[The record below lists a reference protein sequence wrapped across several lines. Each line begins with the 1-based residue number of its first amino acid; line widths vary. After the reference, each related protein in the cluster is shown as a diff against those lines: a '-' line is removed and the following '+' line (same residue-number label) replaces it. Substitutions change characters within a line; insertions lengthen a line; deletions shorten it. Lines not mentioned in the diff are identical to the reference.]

1 MPVEL
6 TYLENL
12 KSNAVMKR
20 VMGYAVAGLF
30 GGLLVLAAALFYLP
44 KMANQQNSQT
54 FSSPKQYGNLVS
66 NHGTSALPN
75 DFRTAAQKSME
86 TVVHIKSSASP
97 KHVQQGASDP
107 FSLFFGNSLYS
118 NFAPKV
124 GTGSGVIYSD
134 DGFIITNNHV
144 IDFADEVEVTLY
156 DNRKYK
162 ASVIGRDEKT
172 DLAVLKIEA
181 TGLPAIHIGNSD
193 DAQIGDWVLAVGN
206 PFELTSTV
214 TAGIISAK
222 GRSLHMMS
230 KNAIESFI
238 QTDAA
243 VNPGNSGG
251 ALVNTQGELIGINTA
266 IASMTGS
273 YAGYSFAIPVNIVTR
288 VADNL
293 IQYGSAKR
301 GTLGV
306 MISDMDSD
314 LSKELMIDISQGAYI
329 SEIVPGGA
337 AQLAGL
343 LPDDVIVRVNSHE
356 IKNVP
361 DLMAVI
367 GESNVGDLLKIK
379 VNRRGKLKEIDVKL
393 KG

>member
-1 MPVEL
+1 
-6 TYLENL
+6 
-12 KSNAVMKR
+12 MKK
-20 VMGYAVAGLF
+20 VMGYAIAGLF
-30 GGLLVLAAALFYLP
+30 GGLLVLAGAWLLLP
-44 KMANQQNSQT
+44 QIWNPQPSLAKNSTQNLGT
-54 FSSPKQYGNLVS
+54 LVS
-66 NHGTSALPN
+66 NRGSSQLPN
-75 DFRTAAQKSME
+75 DFRTAAQRSME
-86 TVVHIKSSASP
+86 TVVHIKSSASA
-97 KHVQQGASDP
+97 KRSQGQNSDP
-107 FSLFFGNSLYS
+107 FSFFFGNSPFGS
-118 NFAPKV
+118 FAPKV
-124 GTGSGVIYSD
+124 GTGSGVIYSK

-144 IDFADEVEVTLY
+144 VDFADEVEVTLY

-162 ASVIGRDEKT
+162 ASVIGTDDKT

-181 TGLPAIHIGNSD
+181 DDLPAISIGNSD
-193 DAQIGDWVLAVGN
+193 DAQVGDWVLAVGN

-214 TAGIISAK
+214 TAGIVSAK
-222 GRSLHMMS
+222 GRSLHMMENNS
-230 KNAIESFI
+230 AIESFI

-251 ALVNTQGELIGINTA
+251 ALVNTKGELIGINTA

-306 MISDMDSD
+306 LISDMDSD
-314 LSKELMIDISQGAYI
+314 LSKELMIDITQGAYI

-343 LPDDVIVRVNSHE
+343 LPDDVIIQVNNQP
-356 IKNVP
+356 IKTVP

-379 VNRRGKLKEIDVKL
+379 VNRRGKIKEIDVKL

>member
-1 MPVEL
+1 MTV
-6 TYLENL
+6 TFLENL
-12 KSNAVMKR
+12 KSIEAMKK

-30 GGLLVLAAALFYLP
+30 GGLLVLAAAMFYIP
-44 KMANQQNSQT
+44 EMVNQHQAQSVSTTQ
-54 FSSPKQYGNLVS
+54 KYGSLVS
-66 NHGTSALPN
+66 NRGSSALPN
-75 DFRTAAQKSME
+75 DFRTAAQRSME
-86 TVVHIKSSASP
+86 TVVHIKSSAAP
-97 KHVQQGASDP
+97 KQVQGADP
-107 FSLFFGNSLYS
+107 FSFFFGSSPYGD
-118 NFAPKV
+118 FGPKV
-124 GTGSGVIYSD
+124 GTGSGVIYSE

-181 TGLPAIHIGNSD
+181 TDLPAIRIGNSD
-193 DAQIGDWVLAVGN
+193 DTQVGDWVLAVGN

-214 TAGIISAK
+214 TAGIVSAK

-301 GTLGV
+301 GTLGI
-306 MISDMDSD
+306 MIADMDSD

-329 SEIVPGGA
+329 SELVPGGA

-343 LPDDVIVRVNSHE
+343 LPDDVIVQVNNHE

-361 DLMAVI
+361 DLMAVV

-379 VNRRGKLKEIDVKL
+379 VNRHGKIKEIDVKL

>member
-1 MPVEL
+1 MAL
-6 TYLENL
+6 TLFENL
-12 KSNAVMKR
+12 KSIEAMKR

-30 GGLLVLAAALFYLP
+30 GGLLVLAAAVLYLP
-44 KMANQQNSQT
+44 KMINHQNHQSISSTQNFGSLVANRGAN
-54 FSSPKQYGNLVS
+54 V
-66 NHGTSALPN
+66 LPN

-86 TVVHIKSSASP
+86 TVVHIKSSAAP
-97 KHVQQGASDP
+97 KQSQGAADP
-107 FSLFFGNSLYS
+107 FSFFFGNSPYGG
-118 NFAPKV
+118 FAPKV
-124 GTGSGVIYSD
+124 GTGSGVIYSK

-181 TGLPAIHIGNSD
+181 DDLPAIRIGNSD
-193 DAQIGDWVLAVGN
+193 DTQVGDWVLAVGN

-214 TAGIISAK
+214 TAGIVSAK

-273 YAGYSFAIPVNIVTR
+273 FAGYSFAIPVNIVTR

-301 GTLGV
+301 GTLGI

-343 LPDDVIVRVNSHE
+343 LPDDVIVQVNSHE

-361 DLMAVI
+361 DLMAVV

-379 VNRRGKLKEIDVKL
+379 VNRRGKIKEIDVKL

>member
-1 MPVEL
+1 
-6 TYLENL
+6 
-12 KSNAVMKR
+12 
-20 VMGYAVAGLF
+20 MGYAVAGLF
-30 GGLLVLAAALFYLP
+30 GGLLVLAAAMFYLP
-44 KMANQQNSQT
+44 KMVNQQNAQSI
-54 FSSPKQYGNLVS
+54 SSPNYGHLVS
-66 NHGTSALPN
+66 NHGSSALPN
-75 DFRTAAQKSME
+75 DFRTAAQRSME
-86 TVVHIKSSASP
+86 TVVHIKSSAAPTQIS
-97 KHVQQGASDP
+97 QGNDP
-107 FSLFFGNSLYS
+107 FSFFFGGSPYGG
-118 NFAPKV
+118 FAPKI

-181 TGLPAIHIGNSD
+181 EDLPAIKIGNSD
-193 DAQIGDWVLAVGN
+193 DIQVGDWVLAVGN
-206 PFELTSTV
+206 PFELNSTV
-214 TAGIISAK
+214 TAGIVSAK

-251 ALVNTQGELIGINTA
+251 ALVNTKGELIGINTA

-293 IQYGSAKR
+293 IQYGSARR

-306 MISDMDSD
+306 MISDMDDD
-314 LSKELMIDISQGAYI
+314 LSKELMIDISQGAYV
-329 SEIVPGGA
+329 SELVPGGA

-343 LPDDVIVRVNSHE
+343 LPDDVIVEVNSHE

-361 DLMAVI
+361 DLMAIV

-379 VNRRGKLKEIDVKL
+379 VNRRGKIKEIDVKL

>member
-1 MPVEL
+1 
-6 TYLENL
+6 
-12 KSNAVMKR
+12 MKK
-20 VMGYAVAGLF
+20 VVGYAIAGLF
-30 GGLLVLAAALFYLP
+30 GGLLVLAAAMFYLP
-44 KMANQQNSQT
+44 KMVNQP
-54 FSSPKQYGNLVS
+54 SSPSNSSAQHYGSLVNNRGAS
-66 NHGTSALPN
+66 ILPN

-86 TVVHIKSSASP
+86 TVVHIKSSATQKQS
-97 KHVQQGASDP
+97 QGTDP
-107 FSLFFGNSLYS
+107 FSLFFGNSPYGG
-118 NFAPKV
+118 FAPKV

-181 TGLPAIHIGNSD
+181 DHLPAIHIGNSD
-193 DAQIGDWVLAVGN
+193 DAQVGDWVLAVGN

-251 ALVNTQGELIGINTA
+251 ALVNTQGELIGINSA
-266 IASMTGS
+266 IASTTGS

-301 GTLGV
+301 GTLGI

-329 SEIVPGGA
+329 SELVSGGA

-343 LPDDVIVRVNSHE
+343 LPDDVIVQVNNHE

-361 DLMAVI
+361 DLMAVV

-379 VNRRGKLKEIDVKL
+379 VNRHGTIKEIDVKL

>member
-1 MPVEL
+1 
-6 TYLENL
+6 
-12 KSNAVMKR
+12 MKKI
-20 VMGYAVAGLF
+20 VGYVVAGLF
-30 GGLLVLAAALFYLP
+30 GGLLVLGGLSW
-44 KMANQQNSQT
+44 MGT
-54 FSSPKQYGNLVS
+54 ESPFGKKESAPVVS
-66 NHGTSALPN
+66 NNLGTFVHNTGSSQLPN

-86 TVVHIKSSASP
+86 TVVHIKSSSAPSRRSINN
-97 KHVQQGASDP
+97 QDP
-107 FSLFFGNSLYS
+107 FSFFFGGTPNS
-118 NFAPKV
+118 FGPKV
-124 GTGSGVIYSD
+124 GTGSGVIYSK

-144 IDFADEVEVTLY
+144 VDFADEVEVTLY

-162 ASVIGRDEKT
+162 ASVIGTDDKT

-181 TGLPAIHIGNSD
+181 DNLPAIHIGNSD
-193 DAQIGDWVLAVGN
+193 ETQVGDWVLAVGN

-214 TAGIISAK
+214 TAGIVSAK
-222 GRSLHMMS
+222 GRSLHMMDNKS
-230 KNAIESFI
+230 GIESFI

-251 ALVNTQGELIGINTA
+251 ALVNTKGELIGINTA

-301 GTLGV
+301 GKLGV
-306 MISDMDSD
+306 LISDMDAD
-314 LSKELMIDISQGAYI
+314 LSKELMIDITQGAYV
-329 SEIVPGGA
+329 SEVIPGGA
-337 AQLAGL
+337 AQMAGM
-343 LPDDVIVRVNSHE
+343 LPDDVIIEVNSTT
-356 IKNVP
+356 IKSVP

-379 VNRRGKLKEIDVKL
+379 VNRRGKVKEIDVKL

>member
-1 MPVEL
+1 
-6 TYLENL
+6 
-12 KSNAVMKR
+12 MKR
-20 VMGYAVAGLF
+20 VLGYAVAGLF
-30 GGLLVLAAALFYLP
+30 GGLLVLAAAVFYLP
-44 KMANQQNSQT
+44 KMVQQHSQ
-54 FSSPKQYGNLVS
+54 SMASPTQYGSLVS
-66 NHGTSALPN
+66 NRSSSILPN

-86 TVVHIKSSASP
+86 TVVHIQSSATPTQTS
-97 KHVQQGASDP
+97 QGGNDP
-107 FSLFFGNSLYS
+107 FSFFFGNSPFGG

-124 GTGSGVIYSD
+124 GTGSGVIYSN

-181 TGLPAIHIGNSD
+181 EGLPTIGIGNSD
-193 DAQIGDWVLAVGN
+193 DAQVGDWVLAVGN
-206 PFELTSTV
+206 PFDLTSTV
-214 TAGIISAK
+214 TAGIVSAK

-266 IASMTGS
+266 IASLTGS

-301 GTLGV
+301 GTLGLL
-306 MISDMDSD
+306 ISDMDSD
-314 LSKELMIDISQGAYI
+314 LSTELMLDVSQGAYI
-329 SEIVPGGA
+329 SELVPGGA

-343 LPDDVIVRVNSHE
+343 LPDDVIVQVNNHE

-361 DLMAVI
+361 DLMAIV

-379 VNRRGKLKEIDVKL
+379 VNRRGKIKEIDVKL

>member
-1 MPVEL
+1 
-6 TYLENL
+6 
-12 KSNAVMKR
+12 
-20 VMGYAVAGLF
+20 MGYAVAGLF
-30 GGLLVLAAALFYLP
+30 GGLFVLAGALFYLHQTP
-44 KMANQQNSQT
+44 IQQNSKGDIQPQNQAT
-54 FSSPKQYGNLVS
+54 LVS
-66 NHGTSALPN
+66 NRGSSMLPDN
-75 DFRTAAQKSME
+75 FRTAAQHSME
-86 TVVHIKSSASP
+86 TVVHIKSSSSP
-97 KHVQQGASDP
+97 HQSQGNQSDP
-107 FSLFFGNSLYS
+107 FSYFFGNSP
-118 NFAPKV
+118 FGGFGPKV
-124 GTGSGVIYSD
+124 GTGSGVIYSK

-144 IDFADEVEVTLY
+144 VDFADEVEVTLY

-162 ASVIGRDEKT
+162 ASVIGTDDKT

-181 TGLPAIHIGNSD
+181 DDLPAIKIGDSD
-193 DAQIGDWVLAVGN
+193 KAQVGDWVLAVGN

-222 GRSLHMMS
+222 GRSLHMND
-230 KNAIESFI
+230 KQNAIESFI

-293 IQYGSAKR
+293 IQYGSPKR
-301 GTLGV
+301 GSLG
-306 MISDMDSD
+306 ILIADMDAD
-314 LSKELMIDISQGAYI
+314 LSKELMVDITQGAYV
-329 SEIVPGGA
+329 SELVPGGA
-337 AQLAGL
+337 AELAGM
-343 LPDDVIVRVNSHE
+343 LPDDIIVQVNNQE
-356 IKNVP
+356 VKNVP
-361 DLMAVI
+361 DLMAIV

-379 VNRRGKLKEIDVKL
+379 VNRHGKVKEIDVKL

>member
-1 MPVEL
+1 
-6 TYLENL
+6 
-12 KSNAVMKR
+12 MKR
-20 VMGYAVAGLF
+20 VIGYVIAGLF
-30 GGLLVLAAALFYLP
+30 GGLLVLAVAIFYLP
-44 KMANQQNSQT
+44 KLVTQQSLGADMSSDYGRLVKSQGA
-54 FSSPKQYGNLVS
+54 SV
-66 NHGTSALPN
+66 LPN
-75 DFRTAAQKSME
+75 DFRMAAQRSME
-86 TVVHIKSSASP
+86 TVVHIKSSATP
-97 KHVQQGASDP
+97 TQFQKDNYDP
-107 FSLFFGNSLYS
+107 FSFFFGNNSPYGS
-118 NFAPKV
+118 FAPKV
-124 GTGSGVIYSD
+124 GTGSGVIYTD

-144 IDFADEVEVTLY
+144 IEFADEVEVTLY

-162 ASVIGRDEKT
+162 ATVIGRDDKT

-181 TGLPAIHIGNSD
+181 EGLPAIRIGNSD
-193 DAQIGDWVLAVGN
+193 DAQVGDWVLAVGN
-206 PFELTSTV
+206 PFDLTSTV

-222 GRSLHMMS
+222 GRSLNMMS

-251 ALVNTQGELIGINTA
+251 ALVTTQGELIGINTA

-301 GTLGV
+301 GTLGIL
-306 MISDMDSD
+306 ISDMDAD
-314 LSKELMIDISQGAYI
+314 LSKELMISISQGAYV

-343 LPDDVIVRVNSHE
+343 LPDDVIVQVNNHE

-361 DLMAVI
+361 DLMAIV
-367 GESNVGDLLKIK
+367 GESNVGDLLKLKI
-379 VNRRGKLKEIDVKL
+379 NRRGEIKEIDVKL